1 MNSVPSSSKLLVICF
16 DVEVADRNTK
26 INNLISL
33 VSKLP
38 MCNYACLRV
47 LLGHLLSVVKHSDK
61 NKMTVRN
68 ISIVF
73 SPTLG
78 IPAGL
83 FTLMLAEFSIIF
95 SWKCHDASRMP
106 SKEKKS
112 IPSEQIEQAIQERK
126 ELAAQS
132 SNSNKPTLLSEAV
145 TRAEGEQKETPV
157 VESGEASPQPVQL
170 ELPPEPET
178 VLKPVRVMEQ
188 PFQSLIPETKSRDRH
203 RYSEVPA
210 DMMKALADQ
219 LKDLG
224 DDDLYE
230 GEEADPQML
239 EEMVKEL
246 L

>member
-1 MNSVPSSSKLLVICF
+1 
-16 DVEVADRNTK
+16 
-26 INNLISL
+26 
-33 VSKLP
+33 

-95 SWKCHDASRMP
+95 SWKCNDTSRMP
-106 SKEKKS
+106 SKEKRS

-132 SNSNKPTLLSEAV
+132 SSSSKTNPLTEAAREEEGKPVDTP
-145 TRAEGEQKETPV
+145 TQKVTPV
-157 VESGEASPQPVQL
+157 VESGEVSPQPVQL
-170 ELPPEPET
+170 ELPPEPEM

-188 PFQSLIPETKSRDRH
+188 PFESHAKARDRN